1 MTKLITKEQ
10 AAQLL
15 KNGVESQN
23 SDGSLDRAPVVKL
36 FTPDAQCT
44 WLLSELD
51 PCEPTQAFGLCDL
64 GQGYP
69 ELGYVSLSELSS
81 VHGPMG
87 LHVERDNWF
96 VATQPMCVYAEAARR
111 AERIV
116 EDDRHLVE
124 AAAALAAR
132 GRA

>member
-1 MTKLITKEQ
+1 MTKLLTKDQ

-15 KNGVESQN
+15 KNGEESHN
-23 SDGSLDRAPVVKL
+23 SDGSLNHPPVVKL

-44 WLLSELD
+44 WLISELD
-51 PCEPTQAFGLCDL
+51 PVEPTHAFGLCDL

-69 ELGYVSLSELSS
+69 ELGYVSLQELET
-81 VHGPMG
+81 VRGPMG
-87 LHVERDNWF
+87 LPVERDNWF
-96 VATQPMCVYAEAARR
+96 EATHPMSVYAEAARR

-116 EDDRHLVE
+116 EDERHLIE

>member
-1 MTKLITKEQ
+1 MTKLLTKDQ

-15 KNGVESQN
+15 KNGEESQN
-23 SDGSLDRAPVVKL
+23 SDGSLNHPPVVKL

-44 WLLSELD
+44 WLISELD
-51 PCEPTQAFGLCDL
+51 PREPTHAFGLCDL

-69 ELGYVSLSELSS
+69 ELGYVSLQELET
-81 VHGPMG
+81 VRGPMG
-87 LHVERDNWF
+87 LPVERDNWF
-96 VATQPMCVYAEAARR
+96 EATHPMSVYAEAARR

-116 EDDRHLVE
+116 EDERHLIE

>member
-1 MTKLITKEQ
+1 MKKLITKDQ

-15 KNGVESQN
+15 RNGARSLN
-23 SDGSLDRAPVVKL
+23 SRGGLDHSPVVKL

-51 PCEPTQAFGLCDL
+51 PREPTQAFGLCDL

-69 ELGYVSLSELSS
+69 ELGYVSLQELES
-81 VHGPMG
+81 VRGPMG
-87 LHVERDNWF
+87 LEIERDSRF
-96 VATQPMCVYAEAARR
+96 EATHPISIYAEAARR

-116 EDDRHLVE
+116 EDDRHLQE
-124 AAAALAAR
+124 AAAALAVR

>member
-1 MTKLITKEQ
+1 MTKLLTKDQ
-10 AAQLL
+10 AALLL
-15 KNGVESQN
+15 KNGVESRD
-23 SDGSLDRAPVVKL
+23 SDGGLDHPPVVKL

-51 PCEPTQAFGLCDL
+51 PAEPTHAFGLCDL

-69 ELGYVSLSELSS
+69 ELGYVSLSELES

-96 VATQPMCVYAEAARR
+96 EATHPISVYAEAARR
-111 AERIV
+111 AECIV
-116 EDDRHLVE
+116 DDERHLVE
-124 AAAALAAR
+124 AAAALVVR

>member
-1 MTKLITKEQ
+1 MTKLLTKDQ

-15 KNGVESQN
+15 KNGVESKD
-23 SDGSLDRAPVVKL
+23 SDGGLDHPPVVKL

-51 PCEPTQAFGLCDL
+51 PGEPTHAFGLCDL

-69 ELGYVSLSELSS
+69 ELGYVSLSELET
-81 VHGPMG
+81 VRGPMG
-87 LHVERDNWF
+87 LHIERDSWF
-96 VATQPMCVYAEAARR
+96 EATHPISIYAEAARR

-116 EDDRHLVE
+116 EDERHLVE
-124 AAAALAAR
+124 AVAALATR

>member
-1 MTKLITKEQ
+1 MTKLLTKDQ
-10 AAQLL
+10 TAQLL
-15 KNGVESQN
+15 KNGVQSRDA
-23 SDGSLDRAPVVKL
+23 DGGIDHPPVVKL

-51 PCEPTQAFGLCDL
+51 PREPSEAFGLCDL

-69 ELGYVSLSELSS
+69 ELGYVSLSELST
-81 VHGPMG
+81 VRGPMG
-87 LHVERDNWF
+87 LSVERDTWF
-96 VATQPMCVYAEAARR
+96 EATHPMSVYAEAARR

-116 EDDRHLVE
+116 EDDRHLIE